1 MAKNKFI
8 EERKLKKYVIEIPK
22 GTMNIY
28 DMDGNYDGSNKLTSK
43 DSVNLLTTTP
53 LSKDSLNTEEKI
65 SE

>member
-1 MAKNKFI
+1 MKNESK
-8 EERKLKKYVIEIPK
+8 KKYVIEIPK

-43 DSVNLLTTTP
+43 DSVNLLTTKP